1 MRKEHDFK
9 LQALKRCKGVWP
21 FHGALWAQMSV
32 ASLLNIVPGQR
43 VLDLTGTKSL
53 ELAEALQ
60 SEAPDGLLVAN
71 NATVPQQLCGVV
83 AFTKCP
89 PQRFP
94 ELYEA
99 SGEVLKFDRV
109 ACHMASSGDEARLQP
124 WHMHPLQLR
133 ALQRGLKALAVGGRL
148 LYSTLSSNVI
158 ENEAVVASALA
169 TSEAVLLELN
179 WKDWQ
184 PEAVRLTWSVPDPR
198 SNAHFDSWEE
208 VPSKARGKV
217 LRTMFP
223 VSVEGLQRCLR
234 ASNGSAAF
242 QAPSG
247 FCFLRDSSPA
257 QASIFMAVFE
267 KRPASTSKAVAKVV
281 APEVSDTLAGF
292 PPGSR
297 VRVKSN
303 GAPAVIVGPG
313 QKAFKGGSTHL
324 IRILQK
330 V

>member
-1 MRKEHDFK
+1 
-9 LQALKRCKGVWP
+9 
-21 FHGALWAQMSV
+21 MSV

-43 VLDLTGTKSL
+43 VLDLTGAKSL
-53 ELAEALQ
+53 ELAEALL

-71 NATVPQQLCGVV
+71 NATVPQRLCGVV

-109 ACHMASSGDEARLQP
+109 VCHMASSGDEARLQP

-133 ALQRGLKALAVGGRL
+133 ALQRGLNALAVGGRL

-179 WKDWQ
+179 HCKDWQ
-184 PEAVRLTWSVPDPR
+184 PEAVSLTWPVPDPR
-198 SNAHFDSWEE
+198 SGAAFHSWEE
-208 VPSKARGKV
+208 VPPKARGKV
-217 LRTMFP
+217 LQTMFP
-223 VSVEGLQRCLR
+223 VRVEGLQRCLR

-242 QAPSG
+242 QHV
-247 FCFLRDSSPA
+247 
-257 QASIFMAVFE
+257 AV
-267 KRPASTSKAVAKVV
+267 
-281 APEVSDTLAGF
+281 
-292 PPGSR
+292 
-297 VRVKSN
+297 
-303 GAPAVIVGPG
+303 
-313 QKAFKGGSTHL
+313 
-324 IRILQK
+324 
-330 V
+330 